1 MKVMVT
7 GAGGQLARALLA
19 RAPPQARITALS
31 SRDLDVSDAVAVSA
45 AVRREKP
52 EIIFNAAAYT
62 AVDRAQIE
70 SDRAFAV
77 NRDGPAALAAASRE
91 AGARLVHVSTDF
103 VFDGLLGRPYQ
114 PEDEARP
121 LGVYGAS
128 KRAGEEAV
136 AAALPG
142 ALVVRTA
149 WVYSPHGHNFVR
161 TMLRIMATRGEAR
174 VVADQIGAP
183 TSAAN
188 LADAL
193 WRMQAAGAIGL
204 YHYTD
209 AGVASW
215 YDFAQAI
222 AEEAQALKM
231 LGPVHVLPI
240 GTADYP
246 TPAPRPPFSVLDCR
260 RTWDL
265 LGAPA
270 PQWRTALRE
279 VLAILHATA
288 QSERAAPA

>member
-1 MKVMVT
+1 MVT
-7 GAGGQLARALLA
+7 GAGGQLARALIA
-19 RAPPQARITALS
+19 FAPPGVRITALS
-31 SRDLDVSDAVAVSA
+31 SRDLDISDAAAVAV
-45 AVRREKP
+45 AVRREEP
-52 EIIFNAAAYT
+52 QLIFNAAAYT
-62 AVDRAQIE
+62 AVDLAE
-70 SDRAFAV
+70 SHADRAFAV

-103 VFDGLLGRPYQ
+103 VFDGLLGRPYL
-114 PEDEARP
+114 PDDEARP

-128 KRAGEEAV
+128 KRAGEVAV
-136 AAALPG
+136 AATLPDALI
-142 ALVVRTA
+142 VRTA
-149 WVYSPHGHNFVR
+149 WVYSPHGHNFVK

-193 WRMQAAGAIGL
+193 WRLQAAGAVGI

-215 YDFAQAI
+215 YDFAKAI

-231 LGPVHVLPI
+231 LGPVHVRPI

-246 TPAPRPPFSVLDCR
+246 TPAPRPPFSVLDCQ

-265 LGAPA
+265 VGVSP

-288 QSERAAPA
+288 QNADAAPA

>member
-7 GAGGQLARALLA
+7 GAGGQLGQALIA
-19 RAPPQARITALS
+19 RAPTAARIRAVS
-31 SRDLDVSDAVAVSA
+31 SADLDISDLAQVSA
-45 AVRREKP
+45 AVRRAQP

-62 AVDRAQIE
+62 AVDRAQSE
-70 SDRAFAV
+70 AARAFAV
-77 NRDGPAALAAASRE
+77 NRDGPLALAVASRE

-103 VFDGLLGRPYQ
+103 VFDGLLGRAYR
-114 PEDEARP
+114 PEDEPRP

-136 AAALPG
+136 RAATPDALI
-142 ALVVRTA
+142 VRAA
-149 WVYSPHGHNFVR
+149 WVYSPHGSNFVK
-161 TMLRIMATRGEAR
+161 TMLRLMAERGEVR
-174 VVADQIGAP
+174 VVADQIGTP

-193 WRMQAAGAIGL
+193 WGLQAAGAQGI

-222 AEEAQALKM
+222 AEEARALKM
-231 LGPVHVLPI
+231 VGPVQVRPI
-240 GTADYP
+240 ATADYP
-246 TPAPRPPFSVLDCR
+246 TPATRPPFSVLDCT

-270 PQWRTALRE
+270 PHWRAALRE
-279 VLAILHATA
+279 VLAILNATA
-288 QSERAAPA
+288 QGAHAAPA